1 MQEKVLALVVHDGPR
16 SLRALKAA
24 LERESVQ
31 IYEAQTRK
39 ETARWLEGLNPPHL
53 VFTDTALSDGTW
65 SDILRM
71 AQEARDP
78 VDVIVVSSQID
89 DKLYVDVIQYGAFDF
104 ITPALTAPDLQH
116 VVRCAVWNA
125 RSRREALDAGLLARA
140 A

>member
-1 MQEKVLALVVHDGPR
+1 LG
-16 SLRALKAA
+16 ALKAA
-24 LERESVQ
+24 LERESVR

-39 ETARWLEGLNPPHL
+39 ETARWLQGLNPPHL
-53 VFTDTALSDGTW
+53 VFTDAALSDGTW

-104 ITPALTAPDLQH
+104 ITPALAAPDLQH

-125 RSRREALDAGLLARA
+125 RSRREAVDAGLLARA